1 MQSQTY
7 DFIAIGLGPFNLS
20 LACLTAPLKEVKA
33 LFLDQVEQFEWH
45 AGMMLPNATLQTP
58 FMADLVTLADPTSP
72 FSFLNY
78 AKTQGRLYSF
88 YIKESF
94 FLMRNEYNAYCQ
106 WALAQLNNVRLGNRV
121 ERVQYDEGE
130 RLYLVQ
136 SRDIRNGQISSYRTR
151 KLVLG
156 TGTSPYIPECCRHLG
171 ARARHA
177 ASYLRDKAMLQ
188 RKRSITI
195 VGSGQSAAEIYYDL
209 LQDIDRFGYQL
220 NWLTRSPRF
229 YPLEY
234 SKLTLEMTS
243 PDYIDY
249 FHSLAPGKRDLL
261 IKQQHGLYKGIN
273 LHLIN
278 DIFNLLYNKRLS
290 GDIPTRLLT
299 NADMRSCHYDE
310 LSHQYEMT
318 LYQTELG
325 QFYQQQSEAL
335 VLATGYHYQLPEFLA
350 PIRSRLKWDEKSRL
364 DVARNYSVDH
374 AASEVFVQNVGLYS
388 HGLSTPDLGMA
399 CYRNAS
405 ILREITG
412 IEHYAIEQRIAFQEF
427 ALPLGAEV
435 KTEEAEAA

>member
-1 MQSQTY
+1 MQLQTY

-20 LACLTAPLKEVKA
+20 LACLTEPLTDVNA

-106 WALAQLNNVRLGNRV
+106 WALAQLSNVRLGNRV
-121 ERVQYDEGE
+121 ERVEYDAAEA
-130 RLYLVQ
+130 LYLVH
-136 SRDIRNGQISSYRTR
+136 SRDLRSGQICTYRAH

-156 TGTSPYIPECCRHLG
+156 TGTSPFIPECCRHLG
-171 ARARHA
+171 VRARHA
-177 ASYLRDKAMLQ
+177 ASYLRDKASLQ
-188 RKRSITI
+188 RRRSITI
-195 VGSGQSAAEIYYDL
+195 IGSGQSAAEIYYDL
-209 LQDIDRFGYQL
+209 LQDIDRCGYQL

-249 FHSLAPGKRDLL
+249 FHALPATKRDQL
-261 IKQQHGLYKGIN
+261 IRQQHGLYKGIN
-273 LHLIN
+273 LSLIN
-278 DIFNLLYNKRLS
+278 DIFDLLYNKRLN

-299 NADMRSCHYDE
+299 NADLRFCHYDE
-310 LSHQYEMT
+310 VRDRYDMVLR
-318 LYQTELG
+318 QTESG
-325 QFYQQQSEAL
+325 QDYQQQSEAL

-350 PIRSRLKWDEKSRL
+350 PIRSRLRWDEKKRL

-399 CYRNAS
+399 CYRNAT
-405 ILREITG
+405 IVREITG
-412 IEHYAIEQRIAFQEF
+412 VEHYAIEQRIAFQQF
-427 ALPLGAEV
+427 ALPLGSEV
-435 KTEEAEAA
+435 IPEEARAA